1 MATENNHDFNHNNDT
16 KEWKIRPSR
25 MARNTKNYIR
35 DLVENL
41 NLTPNPEKQVI
52 ALSIGKY
59 QDIIYHMNSTICE
72 EIILVF

>member
-1 MATENNHDFNHNNDT
+1 
-16 KEWKIRPSR
+16 

-59 QDIIYHMNSTICE
+59 QDIIYHI
-72 EIILVF
+72 